1 MKKIIFNFALVIAT
15 FAFVACGD
23 KAKTTEGQEAKD
35 VEKTEA
41 TNEATETSP
50 KSEQNSATAKTEDRA
65 WYTVDIPAP
74 WESKQYA
81 SEMTVK
87 KDGAELNF
95 KEQAKGELAKWIEN
109 VTKDAEAPLNDIVT
123 GNITWKVF
131 KNVKNFKTVYVAQV
145 NDGVVRVGSSL
156 EDANDPDVLK
166 ILGTVKG
173 K

>member
-1 MKKIIFNFALVIAT
+1 MKKIIFNFALVVAA
-15 FAFVACGD
+15 FAFVACGE
-23 KAKTTEGQEAKD
+23 KAKTSEGQEAKD
-35 VEKTEA
+35 GDKTEA
-41 TNEATETSP
+41 TSEATEVSP
-50 KSEQNSATAKTEDRA
+50 KSDKKDVKTEDRA

-74 WESKQYA
+74 WEAKQYT
-81 SEMTVK
+81 SEMIVK

-95 KEQAKGELAKWIEN
+95 KEQAKGELAKWLEN
-109 VTKDAEAPLNDIVT
+109 LAKEAESSLDDITT

-131 KNVKNFKTVYVAQV
+131 KNDKKFKTVYVAQV

-156 EDANDPDVLK
+156 EDPNDADVLK

>member
-1 MKKIIFNFALVIAT
+1 MKKIIFNFALVVAA
-15 FAFVACGD
+15 FAFVACGN
-23 KAKTTEGQEAKD
+23 KTKTSEGQEAKNG
-35 VEKTEA
+35 EKTEA
-41 TNEATETSP
+41 TTNATEEPT
-50 KSEQNSATAKTEDRA
+50 KGEQNSATAKTENRA

-74 WESKQYA
+74 WVAKQYT
-81 SEMTVK
+81 SEMIVT

-95 KEQAKGELAKWIEN
+95 KEYAKGELAKWVEN
-109 VTKDAEAPLNDIVT
+109 LAKEAEASLDDITT

-131 KNVKNFKTVYVAQV
+131 KNDKKFKTVYVAQV

-156 EDANDPDVLK
+156 EDPNDADVLK